1 MTLVVAAPM
10 LEDEVAFLVRVEL
23 DRIPVEHVGQTFPSS
38 RGKIMSASN
47 ISRWRCHRLVEPQVE
62 LPGREMWAHGGVTIY
77 IYMLLPQKTKLPRS
91 LLRLYPEHKSYIPQP
106 LKPRQTY
113 KVLPNTPCLQRHEPT
128 ETKIIMLSIA

>member
-77 IYMLLPQKTKLPRS
+77 IYICYSPKKPNYLEASCDCILNTS
-91 LLRLYPEHKSYIPQP
+91 LISHSR
-106 LKPRQTY
+106 
-113 KVLPNTPCLQRHEPT
+113 
-128 ETKIIMLSIA
+128 